1 MNTDHST
8 TSKATRRISRV
19 LALLSITALGLA
31 ASPTALA
38 SERGGPGTPGVQQ
51 LDADTYYFPVPRN
64 VLQQYASWS
73 D

>member
-8 TSKATRRISRV
+8 PGKTTRRISRV

-38 SERGGPGTPGVQQ
+38 GERGGPGTPGVQQ
-51 LDADTYYFPVPRN
+51 LNANTDFLVPRN
-64 VLQQYASWS
+64 VLQRYASWS

>member
-1 MNTDHST
+1 
-8 TSKATRRISRV
+8 V

-38 SERGGPGTPGVQQ
+38 GERGGPGTPGVQQ
-51 LDADTYYFPVPRN
+51 LNADTYFPVPRKL
-64 VLQQYASWS
+64 LQRYASWS

>member
-1 MNTDHST
+1 MNTDHRT
-8 TSKATRRISRV
+8 TSKTTRRISRV

-38 SERGGPGTPGVQQ
+38 GERGGPGTPGVQQ
-51 LDADTYYFPVPRN
+51 LNADIDFPVFRN
-64 VLQQYASWS
+64 VLQRYASWS